1 MKRNESSKK
10 LYLLIL
16 IISSITSYIILSIDK
31 SEVFSY
37 IYEENRYYLLDT
49 VRLIYLVSLIF
60 IFILIY
66 YASFYMISE
75 KKNDL
80 GLLIAEGLDQR
91 KLFKI
96 LFRKSLKDFFKATFL
111 GLSLSIF
118 INEFINLLT
127 VKILSL
133 GLNYHEFNISIK
145 AIILTLLISLF
156 LNSLSIY
163 TIVRDFYKKSPE
175 EIFKGE
181 IKSRSDSF
189 LFLALLLFMAGII
202 LNYDYYRNE
211 LLFIVG
217 LTSIFLLFVFFLIS
231 KILLKTSTRDLIVR
245 KSLSLT
251 FKNDKASLLFTS
263 FMLIVG
269 TFILSSTILT
279 SISSR
284 NALERPADFT
294 LYDSA
299 EKVNNLKNNQEMVQM
314 IGEIYPVFGYEYRDI
329 DTTGLI
335 NLVKAN
341 ISLDRTTKMD
351 FFIEPSFLLK
361 ESSFENIYKTNVN
374 LGDDEVVLLTES
386 ENEKYALED
395 TLSKEELF
403 INLSGRDYK
412 VRNFVRSNR
421 IFSNDVI
428 GLSSMVVVNDNLYD
442 RLIGKK
448 APFAYNVILSKDF
461 VNSFG
466 FSKGSDMLREAF
478 IKGDYK
484 YESYIWQAKNAISQ
498 ITENLYTYFY
508 LSLIFILAGL
518 SFFTI
523 RIFLLF
529 EKSKEKLKILS
540 LMGEDMEEI
549 KGIIMKEYTTLFL
562 TIAFLSIFVSIF
574 LFVNLPFSMEI
585 FFKITLSK
593 IIETLLL
600 ISLGILILIALFL
613 RLIMKVSYERI
624 VYYEENFNNWRR

>member
-175 EIFKGE
+175 EIFRGE
-181 IKSRSDSF
+181 IKSRSDFF

-211 LLFIVG
+211 FLFIVG
-217 LTSIFLLFVFFLIS
+217 FTSIFLLFVFFLIS

-294 LYDSA
+294 LYDSE
-299 EKVNNLKNNQEMVQM
+299 EKIQNLKQNQEMAQM
-314 IGEIYPVFGYEYRDI
+314 IGEIYPIYGYEYDNI
-329 DTTGLI
+329 DTNEI
-335 NLVKAN
+335 ENLVRAN
-341 ISLDRTTKMD
+341 ISLDRTSRND
-351 FFIEPSFLLK
+351 FYLYTRFLLRK
-361 ESSFENIYKTNVN
+361 STFEKIYDLKIE
-374 LGDDEVVLLTES
+374 LASDEAIILTEN
-386 ENEKYALED
+386 ENQKLALED
-395 TLSKEELF
+395 TMSKEELF
-403 INLSGRDYK
+403 IKISDKSYK
-412 VRNFVRSNR
+412 ILPIIESNR

-428 GLSSMVVVNDNLYD
+428 GLSSMVVLDDDIYD
-442 RLIGKK
+442 SLIGKK

-549 KGIIMKEYTTLFL
+549 KGIIKKEYTTLFL

-613 RLIMKVSYERI
+613 KLIMKVSYERI
-624 VYYEENFNNWRR
+624 VYYEEDFNN

>member
-96 LFRKSLKDFFKATFL
+96 LFGKSLKDFFKATFL

-189 LFLALLLFMAGII
+189 LLLALLLFMAGII

-294 LYDSA
+294 LYDSE
-299 EKVNNLKNNQEMVQM
+299 EKIQNLKQNQEMAQM
-314 IGEIYPVFGYEYRDI
+314 IGEIYPIYGYEYDNI
-329 DTTGLI
+329 DTNEI
-335 NLVKAN
+335 ENLVRAN
-341 ISLDRTTKMD
+341 ISLDRTSRND
-351 FFIEPSFLLK
+351 FYLYTRFLLRK
-361 ESSFENIYKTNVN
+361 STFEKIYDLKIE
-374 LGDDEVVLLTES
+374 LASDEAIILTEN
-386 ENEKYALED
+386 ENQKLALED
-395 TLSKEELF
+395 TMSKEELF
-403 INLSGRDYK
+403 IKISDKSYK
-412 VRNFVRSNR
+412 ILPNIESNR

-428 GLSSMVVVNDNLYD
+428 GLSSMVVLDDDIYD
-442 RLIGKK
+442 SLIGKK

-549 KGIIMKEYTTLFL
+549 KGIIKKEYTTLFL

-624 VYYEENFNNWRR
+624 VYYEEDFNN